1 MILLCEAMEEQ
12 RVRRRLQL
20 DQIIVQQRHAR
31 LRDIHLLLQRHGL
44 ATLIQRIY
52 EEHPLFSTPRRIYYH
67 LRLNKIFN
75 ITTCRWEYTNT
86 SFYSPFYIPKKKNGQ
101 FFLMKCSSV
110 LKSVRLSLEVRKR
123 GSRLCSS
130 GLSVRKWEGTRSP
143 PRQRTGTADRSSCSS
158 D

>member
-44 ATLIQRIY
+44 AALIQRIY
-52 EEHPLFSTPRRIYYH
+52 KEHPLFSTQQIIYHHIRINTKY
-67 LRLNKIFN
+67 LILLPVDENTPTFPFIRCFIFLKI
-75 ITTCRWEYTNT
+75 RMD
-86 SFYSPFYIPKKKNGQ
+86 S

-130 GLSVRKWEGTRSP
+130 GLSVRK
-143 PRQRTGTADRSSCSS
+143 
-158 D
+158 